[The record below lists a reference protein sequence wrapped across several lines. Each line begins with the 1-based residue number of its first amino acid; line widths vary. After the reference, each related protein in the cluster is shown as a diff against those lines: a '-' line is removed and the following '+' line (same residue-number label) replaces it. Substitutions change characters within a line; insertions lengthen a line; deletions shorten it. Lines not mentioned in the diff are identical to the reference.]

1 MGRRPSVGV
10 EDGGPS
16 PDQASGHQFPD
27 HVAANL
33 RDLSLGEGDVTS
45 AGNVFGELACKDS
58 AVDAVGL
65 LGEVPDNLR
74 VEHPGV
80 VLTVELHGRVV
91 HVCLDVTQDFV
102 SSPFRKEAIQV
113 VQLAG
118 RDGGLYQHPM
128 TFGSDRE
135 EHVVAQEHVA

>member
-1 MGRRPSVGV
+1 MGGRPSVSV

-16 PDQASGHQFPD
+16 PDQASCHQFPD

-33 RDLSLGEGDVTS
+33 RDFSLGEGDVAS
-45 AGNVFGELACKDS
+45 AGNVFGELACEDS

-91 HVCLDVTQDFV
+91 HVCLNVIQDFA
-102 SSPFRKEAIQV
+102 SSSFRKEAIQV

-118 RDGGLYQHPM
+118 CDGGVHQHPVA
-128 TFGSDRE
+128 FCADWE

>member
-1 MGRRPSVGV
+1 MGGRPSVSV

-16 PDQASGHQFPD
+16 PDQASSHQFPD

-33 RDLSLGEGDVTS
+33 RDLSLGEDDVTP
-45 AGNVFGELACKDS
+45 AGNVFGELACEDT
-58 AVDAVGL
+58 AVDAIGL
-65 LGEVPDNLR
+65 LGQVPDNLR

-91 HVCLDVTQDFV
+91 HVCLDVTQDFAG
-102 SSPFRKEAIQV
+102 SSFRKEAIQV

-118 RDGGLYQHPM
+118 RDGGVYQHPM
-128 TFGSDRE
+128 AFGSDGE
-135 EHVVAQEHVA
+135 EYVVAQEHVA